1 MCPGTARRP
10 LRHLRCT
17 LKIVSLACL
26 VDREEERKGLG
37 CCFAQ
42 GQMRHTSHCFYSAVF
57 AQRCECAVKH
67 TEEIGSCRGASGVSW
82 SVAYLEF
89 HSECQPG
96 VPWNSEQRRKHLL
109 LLLRLK
115 RAPLLLTWIWRP
127 LRHLLTPV
135 RPRDVLRSAPGGEK
149 CEVILFVRSNA
160 SLSARGFIHPSI
172 PQRCHVTGEVWS
184 QPFMTII

>member
-26 VDREEERKGLG
+26 VGREEERKGLG
-37 CCFAQ
+37 CRFAQ

-57 AQRCECAVKH
+57 AQHCECAVKH
-67 TEEIGSCRGASGVSW
+67 TEEIGSFRGASGVSW
-82 SVAYLEF
+82 SVACLEF
-89 HSECQPG
+89 RSECQPG

-115 RAPLLLTWIWRP
+115 RIPSVANGDMT
-127 LRHLLTPV
+127 T
-135 RPRDVLRSAPGGEK
+135 
-149 CEVILFVRSNA
+149 FVTFIDASPAARCVAIGSRRREMWSN
-160 SLSARGFIHPSI
+160 
-172 PQRCHVTGEVWS
+172 
-184 QPFMTII
+184 TICP